1 MQNTQDTRKVMTYLL
16 FLTAVS
22 LSAIAAYYSIMGL
35 IAIFAAAAT
44 PIAVMGGILETAKL
58 VVASWLYRNWNET
71 PKLIRT
77 YFVTA
82 VGVLMLLTSM
92 GIFGFLSKA
101 HMDQSL
107 VSGDVTA
114 KLSIIEEKIKIEK
127 ETIDANRKTLSQL
140 DSQVNETLS
149 RSTTEDGASRSAR
162 LRRSQASERA
172 QAQKAILSAQEN
184 INRLNTEKAPIA
196 AEVRKVEAEVGPIK
210 YIAQLIYGQEATSQ
224 DTLEKAV
231 RWVILLIV
239 FVFDPLAVLMFI
251 AVNQDVSRRQ
261 KQNIVGAFPT
271 AVNDQIT
278 DSVTQEAPKKPLFSM
293 PSFSMPDI
301 KLPTFPEFKREEKEK
316 APEEPKPSRTYSTIN
331 AIKKKLKPDRVYESE
346 RVLVPVEAEPEPG
359 ENEKLIKEAKDIVV
373 KQ

>member
-1 MQNTQDTRKVMTYLL
+1 MTYLL
-16 FLTAVS
+16 LVTAIG

-44 PIAVMGGILETAKL
+44 PIAIMGGILEAAKL
-58 VVASWLYRNWNET
+58 VVASWLYRNWKET
-71 PKLIRT
+71 PLLIKS

-101 HMDQSL
+101 HMDQNL

-114 KLSIIEEKIKIEK
+114 KLAIIEEKIKIEK
-127 ETIDANRKTLSQL
+127 ETIDAARKTIAQL

-149 RSTTEDGASRSAR
+149 RSTSEDGAARSAR
-162 LRRSQASERA
+162 LRKSQAGERN

-184 INRLNTEKAPIA
+184 IGKLNAEKAPIA

-210 YIAQLIYGQEATSQ
+210 YIAALIYDEASSQ

-251 AVNQDVSRRQ
+251 AVNQDIKRRQ
-261 KQNIVGAFPT
+261 EQQPVSAFPT

-278 DSVTQEAPKKPLFSM
+278 DAVTQAPKKPLFEM
-293 PSFSMPDI
+293 PTFSMPEI
-301 KLPTFPEFKREEKEK
+301 KMPTFSMPKREEKEEKEK
-316 APEEPKPSRTYSTIN
+316 APEEPKPSRTYGTIN
-331 AIKKKLKPDRVYESE
+331 AIRKKLNPKKDPNRVYESD
-346 RVLVPVEAEPEPG
+346 RVLVPVEPEPG
-359 ENEKLIKEAKDIVV
+359 DNEKLIKAAKEIVV

>member
-1 MQNTQDTRKVMTYLL
+1 MTYLL
-16 FLTAVS
+16 LVTAIG

-35 IAIFAAAAT
+35 IAIFAAAAM
-44 PIAVMGGILETAKL
+44 PIAIMGGILEAAKL
-58 VVASWLYRNWNET
+58 VVASWLYRNWKET
-71 PKLIRT
+71 PVLIKS

-101 HMDQSL
+101 HMDQNL

-127 ETIDANRKTLSQL
+127 ETIDAARKTIAQL

-149 RSTTEDGASRSAR
+149 RSTSEDGAARSAR
-162 LRRSQASERA
+162 LRRSQASERT
-172 QAQKAILSAQEN
+172 QAQKAILSSQEN
-184 INRLNTEKAPIA
+184 INKLNTEKAPIA

-210 YIAQLIYGQEATSQ
+210 YIAALIYDEATGQE
-224 DTLEKAV
+224 TLEKAV

-251 AVNQDVSRRQ
+251 AVNQDIKRRQ
-261 KQNIVGAFPT
+261 QAPVTAFPS

-278 DSVTQEAPKKPLFSM
+278 DAVTQAPSKSFFEMPTFSM
-293 PSFSMPDI
+293 PEIKMPTFSMP
-301 KLPTFPEFKREEKEK
+301 KREEKE
-316 APEEPKPSRTYSTIN
+316 EPKEEKKSFTYSTIN
-331 AIKKKLKPDRVYESE
+331 AIKQSVKKKDPNRELESE
-346 RVLVPVEAEPEPG
+346 RKLEPVVGEPEEG
-359 ENEKLIKEAKDIVV
+359 DNEKLIKAAKEIVV